1 MGLQD
6 SEQDQAL
13 ERYRSSDDEV
23 MNMTL
28 TMDGGLGLSRVRQ
41 TSSNWYSIPVLLN
54 QF

>member
-28 TMDGGLGLSRVRQ
+28 TTDGGLGLSHVLIKLT
-41 TSSNWYSIPVLLN
+41 TSGCS
-54 QF
+54 

>member
-28 TMDGGLGLSRVRQ
+28 TMDGGLGLSH
-41 TSSNWYSIPVLLN
+41 VLIKLATPGC
-54 QF
+54 F